1 MRRCSPWPAGAAFP
15 AALALTFTTGALITG
30 CGAQGTGVPPAAS
43 TSAASAVP
51 AATGRPCG
59 TGRTAAGVPVLV
71 EIARGPVACPA
82 AMTLERAYAT
92 ALASGKAPGNGGG
105 GPVAVRGW
113 VCTGFDTPEILRT
126 GDASKCTKGTAEILA
141 VLPSPSASPAS

>member
-1 MRRCSPWPAGAAFP
+1 
-15 AALALTFTTGALITG
+15 
-30 CGAQGTGVPPAAS
+30 
-43 TSAASAVP
+43 
-51 AATGRPCG
+51 
-59 TGRTAAGVPVLV
+59 
-71 EIARGPVACPA
+71 
-82 AMTLERAYAT
+82 MTLERAYAT

>member
-15 AALALTFTTGALITG
+15 AALALAFTTGALITG
-30 CGAQGTGVPPAAS
+30 CGAQGTGQTPAAS
-43 TSAASAVP
+43 PSTATALP

-82 AMTLERAYAT
+82 AMALERAYAT

-113 VCTGFDTPEILRT
+113 VCTGFDTPEILST

-141 VLPSPSASPAS
+141 VLPSPSASPTS

>member
-1 MRRCSPWPAGAAFP
+1 MRRCSPRPADAAFP
-15 AALALTFTTGALITG
+15 AALALALVTG
-30 CGAQGTGVPPAAS
+30 CGAQGAAQSPAVA
-43 TSAASAVP
+43 TSAESAVP

-92 ALASGKAPGNGGG
+92 ALASGRAPGNGGG

-126 GDASKCTKGTAEILA
+126 GDASKCTKGTAEVLA
-141 VLPSPSASPAS
+141 VLPSPSASPTS

>member
-15 AALALTFTTGALITG
+15 AALALTLITG
-30 CGAQGTGVPPAAS
+30 CGAPGTAQSPASS
-43 TSAASAVP
+43 TSAESAVP

-71 EIARGPVACPA
+71 EISRGPVACPA

-105 GPVAVRGW
+105 GPVAVQGW

-126 GDASKCTKGTAEILA
+126 GDASKCTKGAAEILA

>member
-15 AALALTFTTGALITG
+15 AALALALITG
-30 CGAQGTGVPPAAS
+30 CSAQGTAQSPSAS
-43 TSAASAVP
+43 PSTASAMP

-82 AMTLERAYAT
+82 AMTLERAYAA
-92 ALASGKAPGNGGG
+92 ALVSGKAPGNGGG
-105 GPVAVRGW
+105 GPVVVRGW
-113 VCTGFDTPEILRT
+113 VCTGFNTPEILRT
-126 GDASKCTKGTAEILA
+126 GDASECTKGTTKILA